1 MVLCRALLARGITP
15 VPVVRDAERWRATG
29 LAGAPVIADLTDP
42 TTLAAALASATSVVS
57 CAHARHT
64 AVSLAAAP
72 AAERSVAPAA
82 IPGGSTHMAAAYW
95 PVRPRFCRPVVP
107 A

>member
-1 MVLCRALLARGITP
+1 MRDPSSGVVHVVGASGRSGMVLCRALLARGITP

-64 AVSLAAAP
+64 AV
-72 AAERSVAPAA
+72 
-82 IPGGSTHMAAAYW
+82 I
-95 PVRPRFCRPVVP
+95 RFAR
-107 A
+107 